1 MEGFI
6 SIPDFMAHLKA
17 EGILMIHAKD
27 LAELK
32 MLERDQKHR
41 DWLKQKTVTVAQ
53 AAEILGKSDTT
64 VRRLI
69 DNPKVVPKSEIF
81 MKGNR
86 IKIST
91 HTVKRLRGYE

>member
-1 MEGFI
+1 MDGFV
-6 SIPDFMAHLKA
+6 SIPDLMAHLKA

-53 AAEILGKSDTT
+53 AADIIGKSKATI
-64 VRRLI
+64 RRFI
-69 DNPKVVPKSEIF
+69 EDPKTVPKSEIF
-81 MKGNR
+81 KKGNAVH
-86 IKIST
+86 IST
-91 HTVKRLRGYE
+91 RTIKRLRGYE